1 MPSHRNESH
10 GQVAKADNAGR
21 NAAADEA
28 TRTVT
33 GKADQVWEQTAR
45 AGADTPHQ
53 DTEVAGTPMEG
64 GRNTS
69 SLTLEHI
76 ADQFMQVLSLNG
88 PHTEE
93 LAQRWSEKVQALA
106 QASTLHGRGMQK
118 DPQEVFGLVQD
129 RLTKDI
135 EAATA
140 ILSSRLVQDFVA
152 DQSDPVRQR
161 LEEMTDANRRMAEL
175 VIRIAEQMGR
185 VIHAQA
191 NPTANQVRRAA

>member
-1 MPSHRNESH
+1 MVSHRNETH
-10 GQVAKADNAGR
+10 DQIDKADHADC

-33 GKADQVWEQTAR
+33 VKADQVREQTAC
-45 AGADTPHQ
+45 AGADTARQ
-53 DTEVAGTPMEG
+53 DTEVAGSPTA
-64 GRNTS
+64 
-69 SLTLEHI
+69 SLTLEHV
-76 ADQFMQVLSLNG
+76 ADQFMQSLSLNG

-93 LAQRWSEKVQALA
+93 LTQRWSEKVQALA
-106 QASTLHGRGMQK
+106 QASTIHGRGMQT

-135 EAATA
+135 EAVTA
-140 ILSSRLVQDFVA
+140 ILNSRLVQDCVA
-152 DQSDPVRQR
+152 EQSDPVRQR
-161 LEEMTDANRRMAEL
+161 LEEMVDANRRMGEL

-185 VIHAQA
+185 IIRAQA

>member
-1 MPSHRNESH
+1 MLSHRNETYDR
-10 GQVAKADNAGR
+10 VKKAD

-64 GRNTS
+64 GLNTS
-69 SLTLEHI
+69 SLTLEHL

-106 QASTLHGRGMQK
+106 QAS
-118 DPQEVFGLVQD
+118 
-129 RLTKDI
+129 
-135 EAATA
+135 ATSVN
-140 ILSSRLVQDFVA
+140 IV
-152 DQSDPVRQR
+152 
-161 LEEMTDANRRMAEL
+161 
-175 VIRIAEQMGR
+175 
-185 VIHAQA
+185 
-191 NPTANQVRRAA
+191 

>member
-1 MPSHRNESH
+1 MLSHRNETYDR
-10 GQVAKADNAGR
+10 VEKAD

-28 TRTVT
+28 TRSVT

-64 GRNTS
+64 GRNTA
-69 SLTLEHI
+69 SLTLEHL
-76 ADQFMQVLSLNG
+76 ADPFLQVLSLNG

-106 QASTLHGRGMQK
+106 QASTVQAQRTQEN
-118 DPQEVFGLVQD
+118 PQEVCGLVQD

-135 EAATA
+135 EAVTA

-161 LEEMTDANRRMAEL
+161 LEEMIDANRRMGEV
-175 VIRIAEQMGR
+175 VIRITEQMGR
-185 VIHAQA
+185 IIHAQA